1 MSAQFSVPGSPVKGE
16 SHRWRWYN
24 ARMPTLLLRQF
35 VTTLLFLHCALLCNQ
50 AARAEI
56 VDDIYKARL
65 VVEGRDARSLSAARR
80 AGLAEVLIK
89 ASGDP
94 QAPQGAEAAKALDS
108 SQTYLL
114 GYSYE
119 EGSDGTLLL
128 RLEYDEQAV
137 QQLLREAGLRLWT
150 TNRPVVLTWLVVSDE
165 KGRRFASVD
174 AAPEADSVLRESFHR
189 RGVPLQTPLYDLSDT
204 ASISPGEAWRQS
216 SSALMEASRRYRGA
230 EVLAGRVAQLSDGSW
245 VGDWRYLDNGRWRS
259 RSSAADSLQ
268 AFTDAGAELVAATLV
283 EQYGVKLTADT
294 DERYRLTLR
303 GVRSF
308 EDYMVLQDVLSSL
321 EAVRSVVPES
331 LLGDQVSLRV
341 KAETDLQQLA
351 RIIELD
357 ARFVPLPLEPGQNGL
372 SYEWIR

>member
-1 MSAQFSVPGSPVKGE
+1 
-16 SHRWRWYN
+16 
-24 ARMPTLLLRQF
+24 MPTLFLRQC
-35 VTTLLFLHCALLCNQ
+35 VATLLFLHCALLWNQ

-94 QAPQGAEAAKALDS
+94 QAPQSAEVVKALDS
-108 SQTYLL
+108 AQTYLL

-119 EGSDGTLLL
+119 EDADGTLLL

-174 AAPEADSVLRESFHR
+174 AAPEADSVLRESFYR

-204 ASISPGEAWRQS
+204 AAISPGEAWRQS

-259 RSSAADSLQ
+259 CSSAADSLQ

-283 EQYGVKLTADT
+283 EQYGVKLT
-294 DERYRLTLR
+294 
-303 GVRSF
+303 
-308 EDYMVLQDVLSSL
+308 ED
-321 EAVRSVVPES
+321 
-331 LLGDQVSLRV
+331 
-341 KAETDLQQLA
+341 
-351 RIIELD
+351 
-357 ARFVPLPLEPGQNGL
+357 
-372 SYEWIR
+372 

>member
-1 MSAQFSVPGSPVKGE
+1 MS
-16 SHRWRWYN
+16 
-24 ARMPTLLLRQF
+24 TLSIRQL
-35 VTTLLFLHCALLCNQ
+35 VATLLFLHWAALWAVGTQ
-50 AARAEI
+50 AEI

-65 VVEGRDARSLSAARR
+65 AVDGRDTRSLSAARK

-94 QAPQGAEAAKALDS
+94 QAPLSPAAAKALDGA
-108 SQTYLL
+108 QAYLL

-119 EGSDGTLLL
+119 EEEQGALLL

-137 QQLLREAGLRLWT
+137 QQLLRESGLRLWT
-150 TNRPVVLTWLVVSDE
+150 ANRPLVLTWLVISDE

-174 AAPEADSVLRESFHR
+174 AAPQANDVLRDSFKR
-189 RGVPLQTPLYDLSDT
+189 RGVPLQIPLYDLSD
-204 ASISPGEAWRQS
+204 AAAISPGEAWRQS
-216 SSALMEASRRYRGA
+216 SSALIDASRRYRGA
-230 EVLAGRVAQLSDGSW
+230 ELLAGRVARLSDGSW

-259 RSSAADSLQ
+259 RSSTADSLQ

-283 EQYGVKLTADT
+283 EQYGVNLTADT

-308 EDYMVLQDVLSSL
+308 EDYTVLQQVLGSL

-341 KAETDLQQLA
+341 EAETDLQQLA

-357 ARFVPLPLEPGQNGL
+357 KRFVPLPLEPGQNGL

>member
-1 MSAQFSVPGSPVKGE
+1 MSAQFSVKGSSVKGE
-16 SHRWRWYN
+16 SHRQRWYN
-24 ARMPTLLLRQF
+24 DRMPTLLLRQF
-35 VTTLLFLHCALLCNQ
+35 VATLLFLQCALLWNQ
-50 AARAEI
+50 GVQAEI
-56 VDDIYKARL
+56 VDDIYTARL
-65 VVEGRDARSLSAARR
+65 VVEGRDTRSLNAARR

-94 QAPQGAEAAKALDS
+94 QAPQSAEVLKALDS

-119 EGSDGTLLL
+119 EEADGTVLL
-128 RLEYDEQAV
+128 RMEYDEQAV

-150 TNRPVVLTWLVVSDE
+150 ANRPLVLTWLVISDE
-165 KGRRFASVD
+165 QGRRFASVD
-174 AAPEADSVLRESFHR
+174 AAPQADSVLRESFVR
-189 RGVPLQTPLYDLSDT
+189 RGVPLQTPLYDLMDT
-204 ASISPGEAWRQS
+204 AAISPGEAWRQS
-216 SSALMEASRRYRGA
+216 SPALMEASSRYRGA
-230 EVLAGRVAQLSDGSW
+230 EVLAGRVARLSDGSW

-259 RSSAADSLQ
+259 RSSVADSLQ
-268 AFTDAGAELVAATLV
+268 AFTDAGAELVAGTLV
-283 EQYGVKLTADT
+283 EQYGVKLTEDS

-308 EDYMVLQDVLSSL
+308 DDYMVLQQVLGSL

-357 ARFVPLPLEPGQNGL
+357 TRFVPLPLEPGQNGL